1 MINAYEFSLQP
12 WGLNRFLVLRTELR
26 QREELVSRLVSD
38 VERMKKAAQSK
49 KRDEEKIR
57 EKLAQMSAD
66 YSANLVLVD
75 EMERSERSLRKDLAK
90 AMVFYDLIK

>member
-1 MINAYEFSLQP
+1 M
-12 WGLNRFLVLRTELR
+12 
-26 QREELVSRLVSD
+26 SD

-90 AMVFYDLIK
+90 AMVFISII

>member
-1 MINAYEFSLQP
+1 
-12 WGLNRFLVLRTELR
+12 
-26 QREELVSRLVSD
+26 
-38 VERMKKAAQSK
+38 MKKAAQSK

-90 AMVFYDLIK
+90 AMVFIS